1 MIKGLQHTLNQ
12 LPRGTLP
19 YSMTNDYLFRA
30 VFQENQNA
38 LKGLLYALLSL
49 PEESIT
55 SVVVLNPIVLGE
67 AIDDKTCILDLKVC
81 LNNEVIINIEMQ
93 VNDLGNWPERSLTY
107 LCRSFDCLRKGQD
120 YIEVPTTIHIGIL
133 DFALPHLTPEFYSE
147 FKMMNTRN
155 HEIYS
160 SKFILCVLNLKMTAN
175 ISLREEYGELYDW
188 AVLFKTTEWSE
199 LKMLAEKNA
208 YIADAVVTLHEMTAE
223 EKIREQCEARE
234 RYNWDMAAA
243 AEKGKREGRQEGRQ
257 EERAQISELL
267 ICLAKDKRLEELT
280 RIQEDS
286 QLLATLLA
294 EYHL

>member
-1 MIKGLQHTLNQ
+1 MIKRLQHTLNH
-12 LPRGTLP
+12 LPHGTLP

-38 LKGLLYALLSL
+38 LKGLLYVLLSL

-93 VNDLGNWPERSLTY
+93 VNDLGNWPERFLTY

-120 YIEVPTTIHIGIL
+120 YMEVPTTIHIGIL

-160 SKFILCVLNLKMTAN
+160 SKFALCVLNLKMTAD

-267 ICLAKDKRLEELT
+267 IRLVKDKRLEELT

>member
-1 MIKGLQHTLNQ
+1 M
-12 LPRGTLP
+12 
-19 YSMTNDYLFRA
+19 
-30 VFQENQNA
+30 
-38 LKGLLYALLSL
+38 
-49 PEESIT
+49 
-55 SVVVLNPIVLGE
+55 NPIVLGE

-81 LNNEVIINIEMQ
+81 LNNEIIINIEMQ

-120 YIEVPTTIHIGIL
+120 YMEVPTTMHIGIL
-133 DFALPHLTPEFYSE
+133 DFVLPHLTPEFYSE

-160 SKFILCVLNLKMTAN
+160 SKFALCVLNLKMTAD

-267 ICLAKDKRLEELT
+267 IRLAEDKRLEELT